1 MRLIYLFPGI
11 FLPPIG
17 PSHINLKDDSPK
29 KISYLSKFINALS
42 QNRLVRSTEIYKA
55 FFSLSQ
61 EEFENKKKEID
72 KIPKP
77 KSLSQFNNM
86 EGVIKLKISKEIH
99 IQKAI
104 NKKIDLFK
112 NLDTAFNTL
121 LTAMEEMSKKM
132 KDLSKAF
139 EDLKKLFEENNESGM
154 ENYFEKFTNFMD
166 DWATGYKNQRTFFK
180 NELKYYFKYMY
191 KELLPLFTTL
201 KSSRNAYESSFKK
214 VKKSTMP
221 NPKDEKSMLH
231 LKRYYS
237 YHLNSFLYEC
247 SSLVFR
253 HQERISNQLISL
265 DENRN
270 TFMQDYDHFIKL
282 IHCNL

>member
-1 MRLIYLFPGI
+1 MRLIDLFPGI

-86 EGVIKLKISKEIH
+86 EGVIKLKISKEIDTEAVH
-99 IQKAI
+99 IQKTI
-104 NKKIDLFK
+104 NKKIYLFK
-112 NLDTAFNTL
+112 NLDTAFNSL

-139 EDLKKLFEENNESGM
+139 EDFLKKIM
-154 ENYFEKFTNFMD
+154 R
-166 DWATGYKNQRTFFK
+166 A
-180 NELKYYFKYMY
+180 
-191 KELLPLFTTL
+191 
-201 KSSRNAYESSFKK
+201 
-214 VKKSTMP
+214 
-221 NPKDEKSMLH
+221 
-231 LKRYYS
+231 
-237 YHLNSFLYEC
+237 
-247 SSLVFR
+247 
-253 HQERISNQLISL
+253 
-265 DENRN
+265 
-270 TFMQDYDHFIKL
+270 
-282 IHCNL
+282 